1 MTVKY
6 VGQLSHDELLDI
18 HKKCVDST
26 AIKVENIRPWKY
38 NGNKIANLL
47 VFVTSKVSPNEDR
60 AKGYVFHDFYAPH
73 LPDEDCSFHTAIQ
86 MAYRILMT
94 RRFGLPYAL
103 DLLEETTYV
112 SRDDIKMAY
121 TVNNEELKPIDL
133 KTILTRGKK

>member
-26 AIKVENIRPWKY
+26 AIKIESIRPWKY
-38 NGNKIANLL
+38 NGNKIASLL
-47 VFVTSKVSPNEDR
+47 VFVTSKISPNEDR
-60 AKGYVFHDFYAPH
+60 AKGYVFHDFYTPR
-73 LPDEDCSFHTAIQ
+73 LPDENYSSHMAQ
-86 MAYRILMT
+86 MAYRMLMT

-112 SRDDIKMAY
+112 SRNDIKMAY
-121 TVNNEELKPIDL
+121 TANDEEIKPIDL
-133 KTILTRGKK
+133 KTILMRGKK